1 MNRFRDCGTKNSKRA
16 YTVSKDQKSGL
27 WYAHMKGFG
36 YIPIAGSFSRNKGEA
51 MEYAKMYNGLPHRV
65 EQIETRKREEFERYL
80 AED

>member
-1 MNRFRDCGTKNSKRA
+1 MSGQSNHS

-51 MEYAKMYNGLPHRV
+51 MEYEKMYNGLPHKV
-65 EQIETRKREEFERYL
+65 EQIEARKREEFVKRI
-80 AED
+80 A